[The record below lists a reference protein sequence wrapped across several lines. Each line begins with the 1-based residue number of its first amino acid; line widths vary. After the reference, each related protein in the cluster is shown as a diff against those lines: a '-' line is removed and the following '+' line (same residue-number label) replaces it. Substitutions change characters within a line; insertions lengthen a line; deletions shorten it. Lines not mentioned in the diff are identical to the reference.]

1 MVDNKSM
8 LEGIFGNQTTE
19 KVLLSLFHYG
29 ETYVAA
35 IAKDFQIAEN
45 PVRAQL
51 ERLEQTG
58 IIHSKLAGR
67 TRLYLFNPKNPY
79 TIALKELIRILYN
92 AIPLKEKEQI
102 FKVRRKPRRK
112 GKPVL

>member
-1 MVDNKSM
+1 M

-19 KVLLSLFHYG
+19 KVLLSLLHYG

-35 IAKDFQIAEN
+35 IAKDFGIAEN

-58 IIHSKLAGR
+58 IIQSKLAGR

-79 TIALKELIRILYN
+79 TTALKRLVEVLYN
-92 AIPLKEKEQI
+92 AIPLREREQI
-102 FKVRRKPRRK
+102 FKIRRRPRRK